1 MEYYQLFV
9 NTHTYT
15 HTKGNP
21 AVSNNNDERG
31 GHYAKWNKSDTERHK
46 LYDLTDME
54 ELYDLTDMWHLK
66 NSNS

>member
-21 AVSNNNDERG
+21 AVSNNKDEPGR
-31 GHYAKWNKSDTERHK
+31 HYAK
-46 LYDLTDME
+46 
-54 ELYDLTDMWHLK
+54 
-66 NSNS
+66 